1 MAKKEYMRPTSQV
14 ITLAGE
20 NMLFTPSIPK
30 HQSGDG
36 TSTGGSD
43 AESKEFFYEEEWDM
57 GVEAD

>member
-1 MAKKEYMRPTSQV
+1 MAKKEYMCPTSQV

-30 HQSGDG
+30 HGDG